1 MAKKK
6 STKKS
11 TTKSIQSGIKNVQKG
26 IDSYKSSLSS
36 GKEKTAGQVYKT
48 VKTPG
53 YDSGIDGALDKGIKY
68 YGKQAQDFDEGD
80 IRSRQLSLFQKEIDA
95 TNAIYADQLASAA
108 IEGRGRLGSTRAASA
123 RGGLLGSDFGEANK
137 ESTLGLN
144 RSIETG
150 IQNEKQNKIAE
161 ILGKANASASAEI
174 QAKRTAQKEGLD
186 QYLQF
191 LGTKNER
198 KEQYKTD
205 LAKTFLEQGIAP
217 EEIDPK
223 ELNKIAKNYGLK
235 SDDVLV
241 TYKSAK
247 KAADDAKAAADA
259 EAKQKNS
266 FNLSE
271 GQDRYEYDPI
281 TGEYNLIASKAKT
294 YAPKEGGGAG
304 VSGAEYKLGENPTVD
319 AYTAQVRSGAIK
331 LSQVPKDYK
340 DKVAQAL
347 SGTEGGYTLAQ
358 KNTISARD
366 LVDEL
371 ITDPGRKAGTGKSA
385 VFSKLPATKAR
396 TFKKKAER
404 LQALLS
410 LEAIQQMRGL
420 GALSDMEGQRISN
433 SVSILSD
440 PYIKEEDYLAELTRL
455 RGDLDTAAKRIDQG
469 IGSESVDEAQA
480 PGRVNTL
487 SDAQGN
493 SFDASS
499 LSDAEY
505 EEALADGYT
514 PQ

>member
-1 MAKKK
+1 MPTIGQKKAKKAGGSYTNSRGKTYTSSGSSLNKK
-6 STKKS
+6 STS
-11 TTKSIQSGIKNVQKG
+11 
-26 IDSYKSSLSS
+26 DD
-36 GKEKTAGQVYKT
+36 KTIGQVYKGINLGEYDG
-48 VKTPG
+48 G
-53 YDSGIDGALDKGIKY
+53 YDSALNKGIKY
-68 YGKQAQDFDEGD
+68 YGKQAEDFDEGD

-108 IEGRGRLGSTRAASA
+108 IEGRGRLGSTRAKSA
-123 RGGLLGSDFGEANK
+123 REGVLGSDFGDANK
-137 ESTLGLN
+137 EATLGFN

-150 IQNEKQNKIAE
+150 IQNEKQSKIAG
-161 ILGKANASASAEI
+161 ILGKANESASAEI
-174 QAKRTAQKEGLD
+174 NARRAAQKEGLD

-198 KEQYKTD
+198 KQQYKTD
-205 LAKTFLEQGIAP
+205 LAKTFIDQGITP
-217 EEIDPK
+217 EEVDPK

-235 SDDVLV
+235 TNDIIT
-241 TYKSAK
+241 TYQSQK
-247 KAADDAKAAADA
+247 KAADDAKAEADA
-259 EAKQKNS
+259 KARKENS

-271 GQDRYEYDPI
+271 GQSRYEYDPI
-281 TGEYNLIASKAKT
+281 TGEYTQVAFQPKT
-294 YAPKEGGGAG
+294 YAPKDGGGG
-304 VSGAEYKLGENPTVD
+304 VSGAEYKAGENPTVD
-319 AYTAQVRSGAIK
+319 AYAAQVRSGAIK

-371 ITDPGRKAGTGKSA
+371 ISDPSRKAGTGKSA
-385 VFSKLPATKAR
+385 VFSKLPSTKAR
-396 TFKKKAER
+396 TFKKKSER

-440 PYIKEEDYLAELTRL
+440 PYIKEADYLAELTRL
-455 RGDLDTAAKRIDQG
+455 RGDLDAAANRINQG
-469 IGSESVDEAQA
+469 IDTGGVDETQSA
-480 PGRVNTL
+480 GRVNTL
-487 SDAQGN
+487 TDAQGN

-505 EEALADGYT
+505 EEALADGLV